1 MMTTSQAIAAALVLV
16 PNHSKSIP
24 DVRTLQLVRNT
35 KKVVTLT
42 NLRACMDVTLA
53 IVSARARYCDCHD
66 YECMQVRECE
76 YCRCG
81 RVIKQEPAPNF
92 QQKKRHRA
100 ASGRM
105 SRRSRG
111 TNAENRIEGC
121 GIGRAAMGCA
131 VGMAI
136 AWMTGAACRRQRK
149 RLMYIAL
156 EG

>member
-1 MMTTSQAIAAALVLV
+1 MMTTSHPIAALLVLV
-16 PNHSKSIP
+16 PKHSMSIP
-24 DVRTLQLVRNT
+24 DDRTLQLVRKT
-35 KKVVTLT
+35 KKVGTLT

-92 QQKKRHRA
+92 RQKKRHRA

>member
-1 MMTTSQAIAAALVLV
+1 MMTTSHPIAALLVLV
-16 PNHSKSIP
+16 PKHSMSIP
-24 DVRTLQLVRNT
+24 DDRTLQLVRKT
-35 KKVVTLT
+35 KKVGTLT

-53 IVSARARYCDCHD
+53 IVSARARYCD

-76 YCRCG
+76 YCRCV
-81 RVIKQEPAPNF
+81 RVVKQEPAPNF
-92 QQKKRHRA
+92 QQKKRHKA

-105 SRRSRG
+105 SRHSRG

-136 AWMTGAACRRQRK
+136 VWMTGAACRRQRK
-149 RLMYIAL
+149 RLMNIAQ

>member
-1 MMTTSQAIAAALVLV
+1 MMTTSQPIAALLVLV
-16 PNHSKSIP
+16 PKHSMSIP
-24 DVRTLQLVRNT
+24 DDRTLQLVRKT
-35 KKVVTLT
+35 KKVGTLT

-92 QQKKRHRA
+92 RQKKRHRA

-149 RLMYIAL
+149 RLMNIAL